1 MTDANLQSPI
11 SNRRR
16 QWAELSP
23 VQQMQRVQFALLDFQ
38 DYAIW
43 RRQQA
48 RRRTAQRLAAQ
59 PRKEREYDRL

>member
-1 MTDANLQSPI
+1 MIDANLQSPI

-59 PRKEREYDRL
+59 PRKEQEYDRL